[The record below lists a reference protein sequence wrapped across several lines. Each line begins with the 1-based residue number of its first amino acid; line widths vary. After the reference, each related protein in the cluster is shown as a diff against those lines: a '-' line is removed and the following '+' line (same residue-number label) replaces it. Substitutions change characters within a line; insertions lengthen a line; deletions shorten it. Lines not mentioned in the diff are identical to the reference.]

1 MRGIDCITSG
11 SHFIEFSR
19 EETHQTIARRFEK
32 QVFRNSRHLAVQA
45 KNLKLTYEEL
55 NSSANRLA
63 RTILRF
69 APNDQPIAIMMEHDA
84 PAIIAIFAALKASKI
99 FVLLDPA
106 LPHLRLGRMLQDS
119 ESQLILTNDCNLKSA
134 SGLAAGVLK
143 VVNADQ
149 HDESLSPENL
159 NLTGTPDDTAYII
172 YTSGSTGAP
181 KGVIRTHRND
191 LHNIR
196 CHTNSLAFSDDD
208 RITLLGSY
216 STGQGIQDAF
226 DALLNGGS
234 LFPRNLKTEGLSD
247 LAQWML
253 QNRITVYHSAATLF
267 RQFAHELP
275 DRFRFPDLRLIRLGS
290 ESVSWKEIELYKKN
304 FSKNC
309 VLSIELSCSEANT
322 LTQFLAT
329 TLTQID
335 FTVPVGYALEDKEIL
350 ILDEK
355 GAPVGPSEIGEIA
368 VRSRFLSPGYWKR
381 PDLTDLAFN
390 QDKNHPGHRIYRTG
404 DLGRISSD
412 GCLEHLGRKDTQVQI
427 RGYRVECREI
437 ELALLR
443 DPIVDQAFVT
453 HGQDDKDETYLIA
466 YIACVHGANPTVT
479 ELRAKL
485 SRRLPSYMLPS
496 AFVFLDA
503 LPVTVTGKIDR
514 GALPKPDLTRP
525 PLDISYISPRN
536 PIEKSIAEICSE
548 VLNISIIGVQDN
560 LFDLGGHSIS
570 AMQIVNRVMRTFQV
584 DVPLKCF
591 YDSPTIA
598 GLSALVA
605 SSREVREAE
614 VSLTQNYS
622 QSPLLRGMARRRPI
636 LPSVAQ
642 EPMLRLERLFA
653 GLHLFNVPAA
663 YRVNGD
669 LNLAALKRGLTLLT
683 ERHECLRTLFPEENE
698 RHYQEIVKSISSN
711 VDFFDLRDLP
721 ASERESKAREL
732 FREDSQRPF
741 DLAHG
746 PLFRVTLFRLSNN
759 DHILAV
765 TLHQAVIDGWSMG
778 IFLRDLAELYRSSLQ
793 GNQPQLPNLPIQFA
807 DFSIWQREALLSG
820 LMDSQL
826 SYWRKQLREPLAP
839 LNFSETASHHDETD
853 FFTSRKEISI
863 SGKLYQSVK
872 TLARIEK
879 TTPYLVLL
887 TALKILLSR
896 YLHQDD
902 IRVGTL
908 VANRHRREVE
918 NLIGHFV
925 NTIIVR
931 TKIAENLP
939 FRELAQLIKEI
950 TVSAYSNQD
959 LPFEALLES
968 IEKDSTIRSERL
980 SPVLFIFQNEPQP
993 AILPNL
999 TLSDL
1004 NDFRK
1009 ISTPEVELTG
1019 FDIVISVKEGAEG
1032 LSGFLVYKIFALDEM
1047 MIGGFI
1053 QNFKYLLERIVTNPD
1068 QSVFDLRS
1076 AIEL

>member
-1 MRGIDCITSG
+1 
-11 SHFIEFSR
+11 
-19 EETHQTIARRFEK
+19 
-32 QVFRNSRHLAVQA
+32 
-45 KNLKLTYEEL
+45 
-55 NSSANRLA
+55 
-63 RTILRF
+63 
-69 APNDQPIAIMMEHDA
+69 
-84 PAIIAIFAALKASKI
+84 
-99 FVLLDPA
+99 
-106 LPHLRLGRMLQDS
+106 LPHG
-119 ESQLILTNDCNLKSA
+119 
-134 SGLAAGVLK
+134 
-143 VVNADQ
+143 
-149 HDESLSPENL
+149 
-159 NLTGTPDDTAYII
+159 
-172 YTSGSTGAP
+172 
-181 KGVIRTHRND
+181 
-191 LHNIR
+191 
-196 CHTNSLAFSDDD
+196 
-208 RITLLGSY
+208 
-216 STGQGIQDAF
+216 
-226 DALLNGGS
+226 
-234 LFPRNLKTEGLSD
+234 
-247 LAQWML
+247 
-253 QNRITVYHSAATLF
+253 
-267 RQFAHELP
+267 
-275 DRFRFPDLRLIRLGS
+275 FRFPGLRLIRLGS

-304 FSKNC
+304 FSKDC
-309 VLSIELSCSEANT
+309 VLSIELSCSEAYT

-329 TLTQID
+329 TRTQID
-335 FTVPVGYALEDKEIL
+335 FTVPVGYAVEDKEIL
-350 ILDEK
+350 ILDDK
-355 GAPVGPSEIGEIA
+355 GAPLGPNEIGEIA

-381 PDLTDLAFN
+381 PDLTDLAFK
-390 QDKNHPGHRIYRTG
+390 QDKNYPGHRIYRTG

-443 DPIVDQAFVT
+443 DPVVDQAFVT
-453 HGQDDKDETYLIA
+453 HGKDDKDETYLIA
-466 YIACVHGANPTVT
+466 YIVCGHGANPTVT
-479 ELRAKL
+479 ELREKF

-503 LPVTVTGKIDR
+503 LPLTPTGKIDR
-514 GALPKPDLTRP
+514 SALPTPASTRP
-525 PLDISYISPRN
+525 PLDASYIRPRSH
-536 PIEKSIAEICSE
+536 IEKSVAEICSE
-548 VLNISIIGVQDN
+548 VLNISTIGVQDN

-570 AMQIVNRVMRTFQV
+570 AMQIVHRVMKSFQV

-598 GLSALVA
+598 GLSALIA
-605 SSREVREAE
+605 SSREIGEAE
-614 VSLTQNYS
+614 VSLTQNYGQGS
-622 QSPLLRGMARRRPI
+622 LLRGVARQRPI
-636 LPSVAQ
+636 LPAVAQ
-642 EPMLRLERLFA
+642 EPMLQWERLFA
-653 GLHLFNVPAA
+653 DMHLFNVPAA
-663 YRVNGD
+663 YRLNGD
-669 LNLAALKRGLTLLT
+669 LNLSALKQGLTLLT
-683 ERHECLRTLFPEENE
+683 ERHECLRTLFPEENG
-698 RHYQEIVKSISSN
+698 RHYQEIVGSISN
-711 VDFFDLRDLP
+711 QVDFFDLRERP
-721 ASERESKAREL
+721 ASERESIAREL
-732 FREDSQRPF
+732 FREESQRPV

-746 PLFRVTLFRLSNN
+746 PLFRVTLFRLNDH

-765 TLHQAVIDGWSMG
+765 TLHQAVVDGWSMR
-778 IFLRDLAELYRSSLQ
+778 IFLRDLAELYRSALQ

-807 DFSIWQREALLSG
+807 DFSIWQREALSSG

-826 SYWRKQLREPLAP
+826 FYWREQLCEPLAP

-863 SGKLYQSVK
+863 SAKLYQSVK
-872 TLARIEK
+872 TLAREEK

-931 TKIAENLP
+931 TKIAENSP

-999 TLSDL
+999 TFSEL

-1009 ISTPEVELTG
+1009 ISTPEVALTG

-1032 LSGFLVYKIFALDEM
+1032 LSGFLVYKIFALDER
-1047 MIGGFI
+1047 MIDGFI
-1053 QNFKYLLERIVTNPD
+1053 ENFKYLLERIVTNPN